1 MQRIVR
7 IIQISS
13 CNSDCNVQ
21 PLYYSHLKNK
31 ICFIWAVLI
40 KRFLRFSLE
49 GPAASYTLGSAQRHT
64 AAFPFQTTIPP
75 TISDSKLCF
84 LKFQTGD
91 NLLSK
96 VFTKY
101 SYYNLYGLGL
111 GAVSVITNTVRQSC
125 SLIKNR
131 GACFMGDQIANGS
144 RKQVFRAGKP
154 KKQNPSHPTWW

>member
-1 MQRIVR
+1 M
-7 IIQISS
+7 
-13 CNSDCNVQ
+13 
-21 PLYYSHLKNK
+21 
-31 ICFIWAVLI
+31 LI

-49 GPAASYTLGSAQRHT
+49 GPAASYTLGSAHRHT

-75 TISDSKLCF
+75 TISNSKLCF

-101 SYYNLYGLGL
+101 SYYNLCRLGL
-111 GAVSVITNTVRQSC
+111 GAVSVITNTGRQSC

-144 RKQVFRAGKP
+144 RKQVFRAGKL
-154 KKQNPSHPTWW
+154 KEQNPSHPTWW

>member
-1 MQRIVR
+1 M
-7 IIQISS
+7 
-13 CNSDCNVQ
+13 
-21 PLYYSHLKNK
+21 
-31 ICFIWAVLI
+31 LI

-49 GPAASYTLGSAQRHT
+49 GPAASHTLGSAQRHT
-64 AAFPFQTTIPP
+64 AVFPFQTTIPP

-101 SYYNLYGLGL
+101 SYYNLCGLGL

-125 SLIKNR
+125 SLIKTR
-131 GACFMGDQIANGS
+131 GACFYGWPNIKRQQKASVSCRKAEETKPLSPNMVVIRGSCANFNKGWFIFPFLF
-144 RKQVFRAGKP
+144 Q
-154 KKQNPSHPTWW
+154 T